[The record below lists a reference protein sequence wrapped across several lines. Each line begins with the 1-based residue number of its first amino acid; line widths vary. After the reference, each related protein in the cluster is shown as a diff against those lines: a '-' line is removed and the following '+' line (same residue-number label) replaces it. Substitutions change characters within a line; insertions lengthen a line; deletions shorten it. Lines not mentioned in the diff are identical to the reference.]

1 MPVLGHENQI
11 SVQDE
16 DTVPASA
23 YVPVSSRENEYDSEM
38 QLRYSYRLDPRPR
51 HRLAFA
57 KAFGCARVVF
67 NDALAARQQARAA
80 GQPYLSD
87 AEVSARPARQIRP

>member
-1 MPVLGHENQI
+1 MI
-11 SVQDE
+11 SIQDE
-16 DTVPASA
+16 DTAPEGA
-23 YVPVSSRENEYDSEM
+23 YIPLKSHENEYNSGM
-38 QLRYSYRLDPRPR
+38 QLRYHYRLDPWPR
-51 HRLAFA
+51 HRLAFG